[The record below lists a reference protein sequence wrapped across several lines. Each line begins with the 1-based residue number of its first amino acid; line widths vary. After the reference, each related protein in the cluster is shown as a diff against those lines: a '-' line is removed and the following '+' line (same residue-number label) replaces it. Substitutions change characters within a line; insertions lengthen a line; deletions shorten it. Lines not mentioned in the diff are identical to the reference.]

1 MGFEQSQFGDGSASG
16 SGNVTTTVSTHYGT
30 RDSKFATGVVK
41 TEGLVSTMSIYFD
54 HAAATAG
61 EIILLNPVI
70 PAGARITKAVLITKV
85 QGVAGT
91 AAVLDVGTDTS
102 EATNGFSITEAQL
115 EAAADTV
122 VDLTAALSGTWDA
135 EAKLAADTTV
145 NLALSVEAL
154 TAGEWEA
161 EITYV
166 LERA

>member
-1 MGFEQSQFGDGSASG
+1 MSFEQSPFGDGSASG
-16 SGNVTTTVSTHYGT
+16 SGNVTTTVSTHFGV
-30 RDSKFATGVVK
+30 RDSKFANGVVK
-41 TEGLVSTMSIYFD
+41 TEGYTSKLSLYFD
-54 HAAATAG
+54 HVAATAG
-61 EIILLNPVI
+61 ELVLLNPVI
-70 PAGARITKAVLITKV
+70 PAGARITSAVLITKV
-85 QGVAGT
+85 QGVGATGV
-91 AAVLDVGTDTS
+91 VLDVGTDTS

-122 VDLTAALSGTWDA
+122 VDLTSALSGTWDA

-145 NLALSVEAL
+145 NLALSVAAL

>member
-1 MGFEQSQFGDGSASG
+1 
-16 SGNVTTTVSTHYGT
+16 
-30 RDSKFATGVVK
+30 
-41 TEGLVSTMSIYFD
+41 
-54 HAAATAG
+54 
-61 EIILLNPVI
+61 
-70 PAGARITKAVLITKV
+70 
-85 QGVAGT
+85 
-91 AAVLDVGTDTS
+91 VLDVGTDTS

-122 VDLTAALSGTWDA
+122 VDLTSALSGTWDA

-145 NLALSVEAL
+145 NLALSVAAL